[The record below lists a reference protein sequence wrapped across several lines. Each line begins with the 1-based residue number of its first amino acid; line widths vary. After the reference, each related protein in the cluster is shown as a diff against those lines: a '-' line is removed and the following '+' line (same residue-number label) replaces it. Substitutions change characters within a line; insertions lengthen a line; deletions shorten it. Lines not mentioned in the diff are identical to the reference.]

1 MSYPRKPILKIL
13 LTLSSLLLLTLM
25 FATNAF
31 AASQLEQDA
40 GPYHVIMQM
49 NPENPMV
56 NQSGTMTIIVK
67 NKTTGQPVTGAKVT
81 MGNPTMMGSNSND
94 GGNMAGMNMSSSMDN
109 QSGMVMQ
116 EQSSMGSMSMEPGSY
131 MMQNMNFNQPGQWN
145 QAITISSSLGQSTV
159 NFPITVGKSGPNY
172 VLIGSVA
179 GVVVIA
185 GIIAA
190 VLKGKKK

>member
-1 MSYPRKPILKIL
+1 MIHSRKPLMKIL
-13 LTLSSLLLLTLM
+13 LTLSFLLLTLM
-25 FATNAF
+25 FAANAY
-31 AASQLEQDA
+31 AAAQLEQDA
-40 GPYHVIMQM
+40 GPYHVILQM
-49 NPENPMV
+49 NPETPTV

-67 NKTTGQPVTGAKVT
+67 NKATGQPVTEAKVT
-81 MGNPTMMGSNSND
+81 MSNPTMMGSNSND

-109 QSGMVMQ
+109 QSGMAMQ

-131 MMQNMNFNQPGQWN
+131 MMENMTFNQPGQWS

-179 GVVVIA
+179 GVVIIA
-185 GIIAA
+185 GVIAA
-190 VLKGKKK
+190 VLKRKKY

>member
-1 MSYPRKPILKIL
+1 MNYPRKPITRIL
-13 LTLSSLLLLTLM
+13 LTLSFLLLTFI
-25 FATNAF
+25 FATNTF
-31 AASQLEQDA
+31 AAPQLEQDA

-49 NPENPMV
+49 NPENPTA

-67 NKTTGQPVTGAKVT
+67 NKATGQPVTGAKVT
-81 MGNPTMMGSNSND
+81 MSNPTMMGSNSND

-109 QSGMVMQ
+109 QNGMVMQ
-116 EQSSMGSMSMEPGSY
+116 EQSSMESMSMEPGSY
-131 MMQNMNFNQPGQWN
+131 MMQNITFNQPGQWN
-145 QAITISSSLGQSTV
+145 QSITISSSLGQSTV

-185 GIIAA
+185 GILAA
-190 VLKGKKK
+190 ILRKKKK

>member
-1 MSYPRKPILKIL
+1 MNHLRKSIKKVLFPL
-13 LTLSSLLLLTLM
+13 SLLILTFM
-25 FATNAF
+25 FAGYAF
-31 AASQLEQDA
+31 AASGQLEQDA

-49 NPENPMV
+49 NPETPMA

-67 NKTTGQPVTGAKVT
+67 NKATGQPVTGAKVT
-81 MGNPTMMGSNSND
+81 MSNPAMMGSNSND
-94 GGNMAGMNMSSSMDN
+94 GGNMAGMNMSSSMDS

-172 VLIGSVA
+172 LLIGSVA
-179 GVVVIA
+179 VVVVIA

-190 VLKGKKK
+190 ALKGKKK

>member
-1 MSYPRKPILKIL
+1 MNHPRKAITRIL
-13 LTLSSLLLLTLM
+13 LTLSFLLLTLM

-49 NPENPMV
+49 NPENPIV
-56 NQSGTMTIIVK
+56 NQSGTMTIIIK
-67 NKTTGQPVTGAKVT
+67 NKATGQPVTGAKVT
-81 MGNPTMMGSNSND
+81 MSNPTMMGSNSND

-109 QSGMVMQ
+109 QSGMAMQ
-116 EQSSMGSMSMEPGSY
+116 EQSSMGSMSMEQGSY
-131 MMQNMNFNQPGQWN
+131 MMQNMTFNQPGQWN
-145 QAITISSSLGQSTV
+145 QAITISSSLGQNTV

-172 VLIGSVA
+172 VLISSVA
-179 GVVVIA
+179 GVVIIA

-190 VLKGKKK
+190 ILKRKKN